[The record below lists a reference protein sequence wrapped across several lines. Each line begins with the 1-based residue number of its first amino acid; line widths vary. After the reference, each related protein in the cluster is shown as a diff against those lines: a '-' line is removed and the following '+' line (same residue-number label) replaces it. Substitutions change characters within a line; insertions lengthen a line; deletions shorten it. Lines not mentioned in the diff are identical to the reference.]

1 MRIARWIPKATNTH
15 SQNAILIAILQQ
27 NGCKN
32 VPQCYILLTLPV
44 LLVHE
49 MRPYC
54 EIRRATFRNLSALAD
69 QEFQIR
75 TVSKSVILVSLKKGN
90 VSALLCTA
98 AAMRGNRITEG
109 SLRFKTRQVFA
120 RSFMNIKG
128 RPRTSEGNILHDV
141 FITVRSE
148 NKGLIR

>member
-1 MRIARWIPKATNTH
+1 
-15 SQNAILIAILQQ
+15 
-27 NGCKN
+27 
-32 VPQCYILLTLPV
+32 
-44 LLVHE
+44 

-54 EIRRATFRNLSALAD
+54 EIRRATFCKLSALAD

-75 TVSKSVILVSLKKGN
+75 TVSKSIILTSLKKGN
-90 VSALLCTA
+90 VSALLRTA
-98 AAMRGNRITEG
+98 AAANSNRITEG

-120 RSFMNIKG
+120 RSVMNIKG
-128 RPRTSEGNILHDV
+128 KPRTSEGNILHDV